1 MNLTEAIRFSLQ
13 ALQANRLRTF
23 LTALGLI
30 IGNASVILVVT
41 ISLASKDLILDQI
54 RGIGSNLIYAQYE
67 TGGQSGAK
75 VDSDFIKLSDV
86 KAIREEL
93 AEEIIAATAVM
104 PSNDRIVINSKE
116 RDVSI
121 NGIDEYYPDVRN
133 IVVLA
138 GRLMDP
144 GDIDLRSRVALV
156 TEKLAKRLAGGSQ
169 AAIGRKVKIHELQ
182 FTVIGAFR
190 EKTSTFGESEVLD
203 ETILIPI
210 TVSRYFTPVERIDPL
225 YVQAKFAQDVPRVTE
240 EIRQILQRRHRPGGN
255 YTVQN
260 LSSILETANR
270 IATVLTIVLII
281 VSVIALIIS
290 GIGIMNIMLVTV
302 TERTREIGL
311 RMAVGASRH
320 DVLGQFLT
328 ESVMISLIGGFI
340 GIIIGISVPLSA
352 QLAKTALPLDVR
364 VVTDSIRLPISPLS
378 VLAAFVVSFT
388 VGIGFGL
395 LPANRASRLNP
406 TEALRYE

>member
-13 ALQANRLRTF
+13 ALHANRLRTF

-67 TGGQSGAK
+67 AGGQSGAK

-86 KAIREEL
+86 RAIREEL
-93 AEEIIAATAVM
+93 SHDIIAATAVM
-104 PSNDRIVINSKE
+104 PSNDRIVINGKE

-144 GDIDLRSRVALV
+144 GDINLRSRVALV

-169 AAIGRKVKIHELQ
+169 AAIGRMVKIHELQ
-182 FTVIGAFR
+182 FTVIGVFK

-210 TVSRYFTPVERIDPL
+210 TISRYFTPVERIDPL
-225 YVQAKFAQDVPRVTE
+225 YVQAKFAEEVPRVTD
-240 EIRQILQRRHRPGGN
+240 EIRQILQRRHRPGAN

-260 LSSILETANR
+260 LSSILDTANE

-281 VSVIALIIS
+281 VSAIALIIS

-328 ESVMISLIGGFI
+328 ESVMISLVGGIMGIVIG
-340 GIIIGISVPLSA
+340 L
-352 QLAKTALPLDVR
+352 ALPLSVRLLTDQVR
-364 VVTDSIRLPISPLS
+364 VPISPLS
-378 VLAAFVVSFT
+378 VLAAFLVSFT